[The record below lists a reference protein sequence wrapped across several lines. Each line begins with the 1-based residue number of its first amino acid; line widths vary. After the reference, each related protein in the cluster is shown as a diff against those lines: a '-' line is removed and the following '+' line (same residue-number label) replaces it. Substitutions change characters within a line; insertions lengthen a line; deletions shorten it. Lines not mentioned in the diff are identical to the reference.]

1 MSGLKLCPKCKKGHL
16 YPVVTASASGEPKG
30 QFRETGSIRDYQC
43 AICGY
48 KQKAAAIQ
56 KQNVDVKDKVI
67 AGVHKTKKA
76 KNKTKTKGKT
86 KVKGK
91 AKRKRTKLRW
101 FTRCYST
108 GIEWIQDIITK

>member
-16 YPVVTASASGEPKG
+16 YPVVTASGSVVPKG

-48 KQKAAAIQ
+48 KQKAAAKQ
-56 KQNVDVKDKVI
+56 KQNVDVRDKVS

-91 AKRKRTKLRW
+91 AKRKRTKLR
-101 FTRCYST
+101 
-108 GIEWIQDIITK
+108 